1 MNNSKTVWPFAVT
14 QCNLALVRLCFKV
27 ENVMDDVDFKAKVTR
42 EELETMCE
50 DIFEKIGKVIEEALR
65 SSEMTMVSA

>member
-1 MNNSKTVWPFAVT
+1 
-14 QCNLALVRLCFKV
+14 
-27 ENVMDDVDFKAKVTR
+27 MDDVDFKAKVTR

-50 DIFEKIGKVIEEALR
+50 DIFEKIGEVIEEALR

>member
-1 MNNSKTVWPFAVT
+1 
-14 QCNLALVRLCFKV
+14 
-27 ENVMDDVDFKAKVTR
+27 MDDVDFKAKVTR

-65 SSEMTMVSA
+65 SSEMSMVSAWDLLRLWLVLFFSFV

>member
-1 MNNSKTVWPFAVT
+1 
-14 QCNLALVRLCFKV
+14 
-27 ENVMDDVDFKAKVTR
+27 MDDVDFKAKVTR